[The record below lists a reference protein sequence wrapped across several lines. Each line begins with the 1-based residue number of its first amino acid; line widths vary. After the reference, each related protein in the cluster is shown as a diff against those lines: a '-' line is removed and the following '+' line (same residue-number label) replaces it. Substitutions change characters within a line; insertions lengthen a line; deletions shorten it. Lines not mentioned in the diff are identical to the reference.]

1 MSDYT
6 SVILQ
11 LGKTVKQQQTDI
23 ELMIKELFQQQK
35 EIEQLK
41 KHSHPAKDMCE
52 MEGYKELVARI
63 EKMEKNYGNN

>member
-23 ELMIKELFQQQK
+23 ELMIKELFQQQM

-41 KHSHPAKDMCE
+41 KHSHPAKDMCD
-52 MEGYKELVARI
+52 MKGYEELVARI
-63 EKMEKNYGNN
+63 NKLENKNGNN

>member
-23 ELMIKELFQQQK
+23 ELMIKGIF
-35 EIEQLK
+35 
-41 KHSHPAKDMCE
+41 
-52 MEGYKELVARI
+52 
-63 EKMEKNYGNN
+63 

>member
-23 ELMIKELFQQQK
+23 ELMIKELFQQQM

-41 KHSHPAKDMCE
+41 KHSHPAKDM
-52 MEGYKELVARI
+52 
-63 EKMEKNYGNN
+63 